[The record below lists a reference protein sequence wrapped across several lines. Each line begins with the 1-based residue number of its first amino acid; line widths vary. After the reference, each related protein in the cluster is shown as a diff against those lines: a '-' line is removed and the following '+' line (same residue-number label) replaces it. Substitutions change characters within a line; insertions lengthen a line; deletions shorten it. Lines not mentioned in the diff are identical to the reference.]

1 MSENPV
7 PQAGQPAPTFRAPAS
22 TGEVDLGNFKGA
34 KNVVLYFYPKADTPG
49 CTKEACAFRDSFGEY
64 AQRGV
69 AVIGVSGDTVAEQ
82 QQFAEKYHLTFPLV
96 ADTEHQVLNAYG
108 VWGERTRPDGTK
120 TMGVRRW
127 TFLIDKAGVIR
138 KVYQD
143 VSPEQHAAEILADIE
158 QLKVS

>member
-1 MSENPV
+1 MSEHPV

-22 TGEVDLGNFKGA
+22 TGEVDLGSYQGA

-49 CTKEACAFRDSFGEY
+49 CTKEACAFRDSFADY
-64 AQRGV
+64 AKRGV

-120 TMGVRRW
+120 TVGVRRW

-143 VSPEQHAAEILADIE
+143 VSPEQHAAEILGDIE
-158 QLKVS
+158 QLSLT